1 MNSGDS
7 MNKKEFKE
15 FCKNECIKRG
25 FKKIKNAYYLAGD
38 DLVCGIDLQK
48 SNYGNVYYVN
58 FFFCIGDYKSTSDY
72 PSYYESDIKGRII
85 VMSKNETIKGRC
97 FLTALIEYEE
107 YTDEELRVYFDEE
120 FDNKIMPPI
129 IKGKKYILNNLNIL
143 YHLTLNQDE
152 VKRKLQG

>member
-1 MNSGDS
+1 M
-7 MNKKEFKE
+7 
-15 FCKNECIKRG
+15 I
-25 FKKIKNAYYLAGD
+25 
-38 DLVCGIDLQK
+38 CGIDLQK